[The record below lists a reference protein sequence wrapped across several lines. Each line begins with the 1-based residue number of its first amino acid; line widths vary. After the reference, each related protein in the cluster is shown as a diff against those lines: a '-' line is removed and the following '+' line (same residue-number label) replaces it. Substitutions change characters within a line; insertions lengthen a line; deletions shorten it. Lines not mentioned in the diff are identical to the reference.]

1 MVENQFVAVNTGMTK
16 ETSYSNNE
24 GEFQNESCTKF

>member
-16 ETSYSNNE
+16 EISYSNNK

>member
-1 MVENQFVAVNTGMTK
+1 MVENQFVSVNTGMTK
-16 ETSYSNNE
+16 EISYSNNE

>member
-16 ETSYSNNE
+16 ENSYPNNK

>member
-16 ETSYSNNE
+16 ETGYSNNE
-24 GEFQNESCTKF
+24 GEFENESCTKF